1 MLRDPDQDRETY
13 WIIGTVNGG
22 GWSCSTT
29 MFQPGFDGEIDP
41 EHRGGIWN
49 SVPAQMEWIDKTL
62 NEDRAG

>member
-41 EHRGGIWN
+41 QHRGRG
-49 SVPAQMEWIDKTL
+49 V
-62 NEDRAG
+62 G